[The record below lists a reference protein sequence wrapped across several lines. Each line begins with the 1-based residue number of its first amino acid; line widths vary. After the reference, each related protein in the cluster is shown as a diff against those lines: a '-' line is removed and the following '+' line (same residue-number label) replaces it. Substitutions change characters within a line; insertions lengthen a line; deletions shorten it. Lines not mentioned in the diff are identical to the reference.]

1 MIRIFQLTFTK
12 RQASHRCSADYEYK
26 KRRKF
31 HAPSRL
37 RTLILMLLVCHKL

>member
-1 MIRIFQLTFTK
+1 MIRILQLTFTE

-31 HAPSRL
+31 HASSRL
-37 RTLILMLLVCHKL
+37 WTLILMLLVRHKL